1 MNNKNYD
8 EWNVL
13 KKKISHNRNSN
24 HPKIREIWWIN
35 LGLNIGS
42 EIYGK
47 GSKYLRPVLVVK
59 ANDTNFIGFPLS
71 SKIRK
76 DSGRVTLKTND
87 LRYHSV
93 VMNQVKVFD
102 NKRLINRKYVL
113 SKNKFKK
120 ILRKFKNMI
129 TANG

>member
-1 MNNKNYD
+1 MENKKYD
-8 EWNVL
+8 EWNIL
-13 KKKISHNRNSN
+13 KKRINCYRNLN
-24 HPKIREIWWIN
+24 HPKIREIWWVN

-47 GSKYLRPVLVVK
+47 GIKYIRPVLVLKV
-59 ANDTNFIGFPLS
+59 NNTNFIGIPIS

-76 DSGRVTLKTND
+76 DEGRITIKTLDN
-87 LRYHSV
+87 RYHSV
-93 VMNQVKVFD
+93 IFNQIKVFD
-102 NKRLINRKYVL
+102 NKRLINRKYIL

-120 ILRKFKNMI
+120 IIRKFKNMI

>member
-1 MNNKNYD
+1 MENKNYD
-8 EWNVL
+8 EWNDL
-13 KKKISHNRNSN
+13 KKRINNYGNLN

-35 LGLNIGS
+35 VGLNIGS

-47 GSKYLRPVLVVK
+47 GLKYLRPVLVIKV
-59 ANDTNFIGFPLS
+59 NDINFVGLPLS

-76 DSGRVTLKTND
+76 DIGRVTIKTVD
-87 LRYHSV
+87 SRYHSV
-93 VMNQVKVFD
+93 ILNQIRVFD

-113 SKNKFKK
+113 SKNRFKK
-120 ILRKFKNMI
+120 IIRRFKNMI